1 MSARVDQKLAFD
13 RWCNAF
19 EIEGERRDRLW
30 TIMVQNSLSPD
41 DVNTYFLGAA
51 GVLEKVADLV
61 LQANE
66 TLPARI
72 EEASRQAMGPVAE
85 AATKRVAEAHANL
98 AKTVGERIADEAI
111 RYFVAATASRKIQI
125 QTCFVVGA
133 FVLAV
138 VVGGA
143 SYFLGRATVST
154 PVSTTEITAA
164 LVRPD
169 AHEWVTLMR
178 NNLDLKAVREQ
189 YCVKGSKHMSVD
201 QGRPYCTIPL
211 WVDPA
216 PEVIP
221 K

>member
-1 MSARVDQKLAFD
+1 MSTRVDQKLAFD

-72 EEASRQAMGPVAE
+72 EEASRQAVGPVAE

-98 AKTVGERIADEAI
+98 AETMGERVADEAVK
-111 RYFVAATASRKIQI
+111 YFAAALASRKLQVSAS
-125 QTCFVVGA
+125 FLVGA
-133 FVLAV
+133 LLLALAV
-138 VVGGA
+138 GWTGW
-143 SYFLGRATVST
+143 FLGQATLAGQA
-154 PVSTTEITAA
+154 TEIAA
-164 LVRPD
+164 ILSRPD
-169 AHEWVTLMR
+169 REEWVTLMR
-178 NNLDLKAVREQ
+178 NNPNLTETRNS
-189 YCVKGSKHMSVD
+189 YCKKGSTRAFEI
-201 QGRPYCTIPL
+201 QGRVGCTIPL
-211 WVDPA
+211 WFDAA
-216 PEVIP
+216 PKVAL

>member
-1 MSARVDQKLAFD
+1 MSARVDQKLAFG

-72 EEASRQAMGPVAE
+72 EEASRQAVGPVAE

-111 RYFVAATASRKIQI
+111 RYFVAATASRKLQVSAS
-125 QTCFVVGA
+125 FLVGA
-133 FVLAV
+133 LLLALAV
-138 VVGGA
+138 GWTGW
-143 SYFLGRATVST
+143 FLGQATLAGQA
-154 PVSTTEITAA
+154 TEIAA
-164 LVRPD
+164 ILSRPD
-169 AHEWVTLMR
+169 REEWVTLMR
-178 NNLDLKAVREQ
+178 NNPNLTETRNS
-189 YCVKGSKHMSVD
+189 YCKKGSPHAFEI
-201 QGRPYCTIPL
+201 QGRVGCTIPL
-211 WVDPA
+211 WFDAA
-216 PEVIP
+216 PKVAI